1 VTERGAAPV
10 RAVTVD
16 LDDTL
21 YPQADW
27 LAGAWAAVAAEGGR
41 QGLAAASL
49 HRALV
54 EAAAAGS
61 DRGGII
67 DRALAAVG
75 VREDAVTAL
84 VPDLVSVFAG
94 HRPERLTPYDGVL
107 DAVARLAA
115 AVPVVVI
122 TDGIPA
128 VQHAKVEALGVGH
141 LLAGVVVSDELG
153 GRRLRKPH
161 PAPFHRALE
170 LLGEPATRVVHVGDR
185 PEKDV
190 RGAACAGMRSIRV
203 TTGEYAALP
212 DGSDLPW
219 RTAPTFAEA
228 ADLCLA
234 GTGTTAAAL
243 RL

>member
-1 VTERGAAPV
+1 MTEPGAAPV

-21 YPQADW
+21 YPQSDW

-41 QGLAAASL
+41 LGLPAEAL
-49 HRALV
+49 KTALV
-54 EAAAAGS
+54 GACSAGS
-61 DRGGII
+61 DRGGIV

-75 VREDAVTAL
+75 VPGDAVADL
-84 VPDLVSVFAG
+84 VPGLVRTFAG
-94 HRPERLTPYDGVL
+94 HRPARLTPYDGVL
-107 DAVARLAA
+107 EALARLAA

-122 TDGIPA
+122 TDGVPA
-128 VQHAKVEALGVGH
+128 VQHAKVRALGLDDLVT
-141 LLAGVVVSDELG
+141 AVVVSDELG
-153 GRRLRKPH
+153 GRHLRKPD
-161 PAPFHRALE
+161 PAPFRRALD
-170 LLGEPATRVVHVGDR
+170 LLGQPAAGVVHVGDR

-190 RGAACAGMRSIRV
+190 RGATAVGMRCIRV

-212 DGSDLPW
+212 GGPDLPW
-219 RTAPTFAEA
+219 RTVPTFAEA

-234 GTGTTAAAL
+234 STGTTVASL

>member
-1 VTERGAAPV
+1 MTEPGAAAV

-21 YPQADW
+21 YPQEVW

-41 QGLAAASL
+41 QGLPAEPL
-49 HRALV
+49 RRALV
-54 EAAAAGS
+54 EACAPGS
-61 DRGGII
+61 DRGGIV

-75 VREDAVTAL
+75 VPEDAVADL
-84 VPDLVSVFAG
+84 VPGLVRTFAG

-107 DAVARLAA
+107 EALTRLSA
-115 AVPVVVI
+115 AVPVVVV

-128 VQHAKVEALGVGH
+128 VQHAKVRALGLDDLVT
-141 LLAGVVVSDELG
+141 AVVVSDELG
-153 GRRLRKPH
+153 GRHLRKPD
-161 PAPFHRALE
+161 PAPFRRALE
-170 LLGEPATRVVHVGDR
+170 LLGQPAGSVVHVGDR

-190 RGAACAGMRSIRV
+190 RGATAIGMRSIRV

-212 DGSDLPW
+212 DGPDRPW
-219 RTAPTFAEA
+219 RTVPTFAEA